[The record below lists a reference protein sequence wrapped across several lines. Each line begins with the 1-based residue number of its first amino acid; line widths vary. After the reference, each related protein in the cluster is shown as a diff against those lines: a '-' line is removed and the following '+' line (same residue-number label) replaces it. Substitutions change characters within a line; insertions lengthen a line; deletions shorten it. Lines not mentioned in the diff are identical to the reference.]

1 MMPAVD
7 VLWLLPWSTAA
18 AGLAVLADSIVT
30 YVHERRELAQPPPV
44 LLDVRP
50 IG

>member
-1 MMPAVD
+1 MPAVD
-7 VLWLLPWSTAA
+7 VLWLLPWSLAA
-18 AGLAVLADSIVT
+18 SGAALLVDAFVT
-30 YVHERRELAQPPPV
+30 YVRERRELAQPPPV